1 MQEFYIGDRVR
12 CVRSRETGH
21 YGYRDTMQE
30 AVGTVIYYD
39 RVNESYG
46 IDFDDP
52 VAYEHDCDGHGRGGG
67 HNAWVNS
74 EYLELLEPEQT
85 YEVPALAGLL

>member
-1 MQEFYIGDRVR
+1 MQEFHIGDRVR
-12 CVRSRETGH
+12 CVRSRKTGR

-30 AVGTVIYYD
+30 AVGTVIWYEHRD
-39 RVNESYG
+39 SCYG

-52 VAYEHDCDGHGRGGG
+52 VAYNHTCEGRGRGGG
-67 HNAWVNS
+67 HNAWVNP